1 MLQSVGKIAGSAYLL
16 PQGEGMK
23 TAIITCMCVCLLSGC
38 KLTRVEGVI
47 DDVQVA
53 VGAEQNKSTRGFCPP
68 GQAKK
73 GRC

>member
-1 MLQSVGKIAGSAYLL
+1 
-16 PQGEGMK
+16 MK